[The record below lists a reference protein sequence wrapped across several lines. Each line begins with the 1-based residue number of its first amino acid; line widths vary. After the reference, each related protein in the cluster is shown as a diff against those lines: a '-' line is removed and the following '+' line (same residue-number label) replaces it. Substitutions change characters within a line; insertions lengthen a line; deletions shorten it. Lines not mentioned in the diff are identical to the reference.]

1 VKGRAYHP
9 HTVELRQLRSFVAV
23 AEELHFRR
31 AAEQLHLSQP
41 SVSQQVRTLEDE
53 LGVRL
58 FERNRRGVSLT
69 PAGVGLL
76 DDARDVLARATRAA
90 ERAKEAGAGSRG
102 RLRLSLTR
110 SLTGGL
116 AGEIVEAFRDRY
128 PEVSLELSVGYTSLH
143 AEQLRHDLI
152 DVAFVRPPLLDPAI
166 EEQELAREPLV
177 CVLPSGHRLAR
188 RRAVAPDDLRE
199 EPRVWWPRDHGPGP
213 WEEML
218 SAVYGE
224 GRAPAVVRTE
234 PEEERLVRAVAEGA
248 GVSFI
253 MLERSRTLRI
263 PGAVFRR
270 FTAPEP
276 TVGIA
281 LAWRRGTGLPV
292 VTRLREV
299 AEGVARGRE
308 AVHE

>member
-1 VKGRAYHP
+1 MKGRAYHQR
-9 HTVELRQLRSFVAV
+9 VELRQLRSFVAV

-31 AAEQLHLSQP
+31 AAERLHLAQP

-58 FERNRRGVSLT
+58 FDRDRRGVALT
-69 PAGVGLL
+69 AAGATLL
-76 DDARDVLARATRAA
+76 EDARDVLARAARAR
-90 ERAKEAGAGSRG
+90 ERAREAGTGTRG

-116 AGEIVEAFRDRY
+116 AGDIVEAFRERY

-143 AEQLRHDLI
+143 AEQLRHGLI
-152 DVAFVRPPLLDPAI
+152 DVAFVRPPLLDPAL
-166 EEQELAREPLV
+166 EEHELAREPLV
-177 CVLPSGHRLAR
+177 CVLPKQHRLAR
-188 RRAVAPDDLRE
+188 KRAIDPDELRA
-199 EPRVWWPRDHGPGP
+199 EPLVWWPREHGPGP

-218 SAVYGE
+218 GAVYGE
-224 GRAPAVVRTE
+224 GRWPEIARTE
-234 PEEERLVRAVAEGA
+234 PEEERLVSAVAEGA

-270 FTAPEP
+270 FTSPEP

-281 LAWRRGTGLPV
+281 LAWRRGALLPV
-292 VTRLREV
+292 IDRLREV
-299 AEGVARGRE
+299 AERVAERYPRT
-308 AVHE
+308 

>member
-1 VKGRAYHP
+1 
-9 HTVELRQLRSFVAV
+9 VELRQLRAFVAV

-41 SVSQQVRTLEDE
+41 SVSQHVRTLEDE

-69 PAGVGLL
+69 PAGTTLL
-76 DDARDVLARATRAA
+76 DDARDVLTRAARAA
-90 ERAKEAGAGSRG
+90 ERAREAGAGSRG

-116 AGEIVEAFRDRY
+116 AGEIVEAFRARY
-128 PEVSLELSVGYTSLH
+128 PDVALELSVGYTSLH
-143 AEQLRHDLI
+143 AEQLRHGLI
-152 DVAFVRPPLLDPAI
+152 DVAFVRPPLLDGGI
-166 EEQELAREPLV
+166 EEHELAREPLV
-177 CVLPSGHRLAR
+177 CVLPSSHRLAR
-188 RRAVAPDDLRE
+188 KRAIAPDDLRG
-199 EPRVWWPRDHGPGP
+199 EPLVWWPRDHGPGP

-218 SAVYGE
+218 GAVYGP
-224 GRAPAVVRTE
+224 GRWPTVSRTE
-234 PEEERLVRAVAEGA
+234 PEEERLVSAVAEGA

-270 FTAPEP
+270 FTTPEP

-281 LAWRRGTGLPV
+281 LAWRRGSELPV
-292 VTRLREV
+292 VARLREV
-299 AEGVARGRE
+299 AEHVASHGE
-308 AVHE
+308 

>member
-1 VKGRAYHP
+1 M
-9 HTVELRQLRSFVAV
+9 ELRQLRSFVAV

-31 AAEQLHLSQP
+31 AADRLHLAQP
-41 SVSQQVRTLEDE
+41 SVSQQVRTLESE

-58 FERNRRGVSLT
+58 FERNRRGVVLT
-69 PAGVGLL
+69 AAGVTLL
-76 DDARDVLARATRAA
+76 EDARDLLARAARAA
-90 ERAKEAGAGSRG
+90 ERARDAGTGVRG

-116 AGEIVEAFRDRY
+116 AGEIVEAFRGRY

-143 AEQLRHDLI
+143 AEQLRHGLI
-152 DVAFVRPPLLDPAI
+152 DVAFVRPPLQDAAL
-166 EEQELAREPLV
+166 EEPQLAREPLV
-177 CVLPSGHRLAR
+177 CVLPSRHRLAR
-188 RRAVAPDDLRE
+188 RRAIAPDDLRE
-199 EPRVWWPRDHGPGP
+199 EPLVWWPREHGPGP

-224 GRAPAVVRTE
+224 GRWPEIARTE
-234 PEEERLVRAVAEGA
+234 PEEERLVSAVAEGA

-281 LAWRRGTGLPV
+281 LAWRRGAALPV
-292 VTRLREV
+292 IDRLREV
-299 AEGVARGRE
+299 AEAVAERYPRT
-308 AVHE
+308 